1 MPSSSLPS
9 ISSQLPWSIR
19 DYFHNNPLST
29 GYSVRALLTGLEST
43 EENFVHLR
51 PQSDS
56 SRMEY
61 NLDAHPYNPSTDDNL
76 PGYTLRDCSQI
87 VFPIQNLDESS
98 TEPSKGY
105 LRSDSSLPS
114 RTRHL
119 SWEIRYYLCNIH
131 LSRWYSVRAL
141 LTLDLNQ
148 QGYTLSIC
156 GQISTAA
163 T

>member
-1 MPSSSLPS
+1 MLSSSLPS

-61 NLDAHPYNPSTDDNL
+61 NLDAHPYNPSTDDNS
-76 PGYTLRDCSQI
+76 PGYTLRDGSQI

-98 TEPSKGY
+98 
-105 LRSDSSLPS
+105 SSLPS
-114 RTRHL
+114 RTKHL
-119 SWEIRYYLCNIH
+119 SWEIRYYLRDIH